1 MKRTHQATRTIFRA
15 ATTALALCGCVL
27 GSKKASVPPPG
38 KTSAA
43 WNCDIT
49 FFGAS
54 DRSPIKRINF
64 TWLTPEP
71 DQAANTGRILISNDL
86 YNESSSSVVFVMDK
100 ERHAVDQIRN
110 VRNDPLQ
117 FDLNTKYVSYEKG
130 MAQIHM
136 RIGNLILDSSTR
148 AMRSAAKGS
157 ERVSFFYEAQ
167 EYQLSSADTITNVE
181 GYDPLPKTI
190 SNGKQTVCSFAG
202 FNSGGP

>member
-1 MKRTHQATRTIFRA
+1 MRRTSQATKTTLR
-15 ATTALALCGCVL
+15 ATTTILALCGCVL
-27 GSKKASVPPPG
+27 GAKKSSVPPPG
-38 KTSAA
+38 KTSVA

-54 DRSPIKRINF
+54 DSSPIKHINF

-71 DQAANTGRILISNDL
+71 DQATNTGRILISNNL
-86 YNESSSSVVFVMDK
+86 FNESPSSVIFVMDK
-100 ERHAVDQIRN
+100 DRNAVDQIRS
-110 VRNDPLQ
+110 VHNDPLQ

-136 RIGNLILDSSTR
+136 RLGNLILDSSTR
-148 AMRSAAKGS
+148 AIRSATKGS
-157 ERVSFFYEAQ
+157 ERVSFFYEGQ
-167 EYQLSSADTITNVE
+167 EYLLSSTDMIKNVE
-181 GYDPLPKTI
+181 GYGPLPKTI